1 MINNW
6 TDYKLAKIKN
16 KLPSMEMDYWL
27 SNRAKAGLRDRD
39 RAVEELLSLYGG
51 LISNIAQK
59 CLGRGCEFE
68 DLIQSGKLGLL
79 HALTKYDP
87 NKSKFSTYLTPW
99 VWQYCLRL
107 IENTGRNIRLPNHI
121 HETLQKILQLGIDL
135 TVDELVD
142 KINLPR
148 TRIVSAI
155 DGYYSK
161 TLSIDDL
168 TQYTYQ
174 QEFNINTSLPDVLIV
189 ILEQNNLNSYYNI
202 FFDHFDAGISIE
214 NLEVKYKIN
223 KNDLDINLQN
233 IVEHLRKYY
242 EDYRY
247 GEI

>member
-6 TDYKLAKIKN
+6 TDYKLAKNKN
-16 KLPSMEMDYWL
+16 KIPSMEMDYWL
-27 SNRAKAGLRDRD
+27 SNRAKLGLRDSD
-39 RAVEELLSLYGG
+39 RAIEELLSLYGG

-68 DLIQSGKLGLL
+68 DLLQSGRLGLL
-79 HALTKYDP
+79 HAIGKYDP

-135 TVDELVD
+135 SIDDLVD
-142 KINLPR
+142 QINLPR
-148 TRIVSAI
+148 TRIISAI

-161 TLSIDDL
+161 TLSIDDV
-168 TQYTYQ
+168 TEYTYQ

-189 ILEQNNLNSYYNI
+189 ILEQNNLNFYYNI
-202 FFDHFDAGISIE
+202 FLDHFDAGISIE
-214 NLEVKYKIN
+214 KLEEKYKIN
-223 KNDLDINLQN
+223 KNDLNINLQL
-233 IVEHLRKYY
+233 IVEQLRKYY
-242 EDYRY
+242 EENGY